1 MWTNELNM
9 GSHHMHLIH
18 IGSMHAWGSHPPMA
32 QHWHTI
38 IYIYIF
44 VYIYICVYTHVYI
57 DMHAWSHGA
66 PMDLQTKSHIWDPR
80 APIMSLCVD
89 IRNIKSTRNYA
100 CVSI

>member
-1 MWTNELNM
+1 MHGGRIPQWLN
-9 GSHHMHLIH
+9 
-18 IGSMHAWGSHPPMA
+18 IGI
-32 QHWHTI
+32 QL
-38 IYIYIF
+38 YIYIF

-89 IRNIKSTRNYA
+89 IRCKE
-100 CVSI
+100 